1 MVNLVATSLDELR
14 LRSDFPHQIHVNPDV
29 KIPLSD
35 GNWLH
40 ARLWMPTDSIHNPV
54 PALVE
59 YAPFRH
65 RDFTAPRDALIH
77 PWFAGH
83 GYASLRV
90 ELRGSGDSS
99 GLAQDEYISQEQDDA
114 LEALEWIAAQNWC
127 NGSTGMFGMS
137 WGAFSALQVAA
148 RQPPSLRAIIPV
160 HGTDDRFSD
169 DIHYKGGCLLT
180 AGLSW
185 GSLYTLYAMRPPDPA
200 LSGENWRQRWLER
213 IVAAP
218 IFLEEWLTH
227 QFKNDYWQHGSISE
241 NYSQLTCPTLVVCG
255 WADGYTNA
263 AMRMAE
269 HLPENAQVII
279 GPWAHTYPHL
289 ARPGPQID
297 FLQEAVKWWDK
308 WLKGQ
313 DNGVDHQSRLRIWLQ
328 DSAPPATSYDL
339 REGRWIAF
347 EEWPYSYVTTKNW
360 NLQPGK
366 LSNNKPIETVLSIQS
381 PLANAI
387 NGPEWLPHGVG
398 PELPDDQQAE
408 DEGSLCFDTDIL
420 RSVLI
425 ICGAPTLRLRLKSN
439 TETGIVHV
447 RLIDL
452 FEDGQAA
459 QISYGLLNLQ
469 HRNGM
474 DLPQKMK
481 PDEWVDVEIALNPIA
496 QSVPAGHRLRVSIS
510 TQAWPLAWP
519 AAENLMLQLVA
530 GQSRL
535 SVPLLR
541 PEDLESLETAP
552 LEVAAIPRPLDIRW
566 IKPVKR
572 ERNIEIDSENNT
584 VSRSYLKDDGAF
596 CIEEHDLEVRASGS
610 LTYRSQGEDPLTVQ
624 AEYQYQIHLIRE
636 DWDVQVECELQVTSD
651 SQYFYIKGTYI
662 AIEKGQICKQR
673 KYNRQ
678 VRRKYV

>member
-1 MVNLVATSLDELR
+1 MHAQL
-14 LRSDFPHQIHVNPDV
+14 
-29 KIPLSD
+29 
-35 GNWLH
+35 WLP
-40 ARLWMPTDSIHNPV
+40 ADSIHNPV

-83 GYASLRV
+83 GYASLRG

-99 GLAQDEYISQEQDDA
+99 GLAQDEYVSQEQDDA
-114 LEALEWIAAQNWC
+114 LEALEWITAQSWC
-127 NGSTGMFGMS
+127 DGTTGMFGMS

-148 RQPPSLRAIIPV
+148 RKPHSLRAIIPV

-185 GSLYTLYAMRPPDPA
+185 GSLYTLYTMRPPDSA
-200 LSGENWRQRWLER
+200 LSGESWRQRWLDR
-213 IVAAP
+213 FDTAP
-218 IFLEEWLTH
+218 VVLEEWLTH
-227 QFKNDYWQHGSISE
+227 QFQNDYWQHGSISE
-241 NYSQLTCPTLVVCG
+241 NYSQFTCPALVVCG
-255 WADGYTNA
+255 WADGYTSA

-269 HLPENAQVII
+269 LLPDNAQVIV

-289 ARPGPQID
+289 AKPGPQIG

-313 DNGVDHQSRLRIWLQ
+313 DNGMDRQPRLRVWLQ
-328 DSAPPATSYDL
+328 DPASPATSYDH

-347 EEWPYSYVTTKNW
+347 KKWPSSYVATRNW
-360 NLQPGK
+360 NLLPGK
-366 LSNNKPIETVLSIQS
+366 LSHRKPVEAVLNIQS
-381 PLANAI
+381 PLTNSI

-398 PELPDDQQAE
+398 PELPADQQAE

-420 RSVLI
+420 KSELI
-425 ICGAPTLRLRLKSN
+425 ICGAPVLKLRLKSN

-447 RLIDL
+447 RLVDL

-474 DLPQKMK
+474 DMPLKME
-481 PDEWVDVEIALNPIA
+481 PEEWLDVEIVLNPIA
-496 QSVPAGHRLRVSIS
+496 QLVPVGHRLRVSIS
-510 TQAWPLAWP
+510 TQAWPFVWP
-519 AAENLMLQLVA
+519 APENLMFHLKTD
-530 GQSRL
+530 QSGL
-535 SVPLLR
+535 SVPLLKS
-541 PEDLESLETAP
+541 EDLESLETAVF
-552 LEVAAIPRPLDIRW
+552 EVAAIPQPLDIHW

-572 ERNIEIDSENNT
+572 ERNIEIDKEKNT
-584 VSRSYLKDDGAF
+584 VSRSYLKDDGAY
-596 CIEEHDLEVRASGS
+596 CIEEHDLEVHVSGS
-610 LTYRSQGEDPLTVQ
+610 LTYRSRGEDPLSVQ
-624 AEYQYQIHLIRE
+624 AEYHYQIRLIRE
-636 DWDVQVECELQVTSD
+636 DWDVQIECEIKVSADSD
-651 SQYFYIKGTYI
+651 YFYIEGIYR
-662 AIEKGQICKQR
+662 ALENDQICKQR
-673 KYNRQ
+673 KINRRI
-678 VRRKYV
+678 RRIYV